1 MQVLLQSEPKSNG
14 TSSMAEHVGSVLHEA
29 LDRFDHHV
37 TRVEAHLADAP
48 GDEVHCTLEAR
59 LQGAVAV
66 VVKDQAGSAH
76 QALAGAVRKLKRA
89 VGAAIAKQDPR
100 RPSRASAVDPLPA
113 VSAPAD
119 TLP

>member
-14 TSSMAEHVGSVLHEA
+14 NSSMAEHVGSVLHA
-29 LDRFDHHV
+29 SLDRFDGHV
-37 TRVEAHLADAP
+37 TRVEAHLTDAP
-48 GDEVHCTLEAR
+48 GDEIHCTLEAR
-59 LQGAVAV
+59 LLGAVV

-100 RPSRASAVDPLPA
+100 RPSRAAAVAPVDGPPAAPLP
-113 VSAPAD
+113 
-119 TLP
+119 